1 MIKITKRL
9 SVLICSIILVAVSS
23 VTFFAQSTYVLAD
36 DASIFS
42 QQETTTLSELMQSI
56 GEETG
61 WQIIV
66 HTSNDNISSDN
77 METYYNNTY
86 YDGQDFEYDSV
97 MLVIDNASNNR
108 IILTHGTAM
117 EYFDDDRMTEIKSR
131 MKPYLSQGDM
141 YNATLEFL
149 NTTEEFYSNGITE
162 DGSYDNVTINENY
175 EKQKNPL
182 LYTLSHYGVIIGV
195 VAVIAGGVS
204 VLIVYLRYKDNGK
217 KGTYDLNAN
226 SVVNI
231 TDSHDEFLNKTVTVR
246 TDPPPSSDSGSSS
259 SGGGGGGGGS
269 SHGSSGSF

>member
-9 SVLICSIILVAVSS
+9 FAFICSITLVAVSS
-23 VTFFAQSTYVLAD
+23 VAVFAQSTYVLAD

-42 QQETTTLSELMQSI
+42 RQETETLGELMQSI

-86 YDGQDFEYDSV
+86 YDSQDFEYDSV

-108 IILTHGTAM
+108 IILTHCTAM
-117 EYFDDDRMTEIKSR
+117 NYFDDYRMSEIKSR
-131 MKPYLSQGDM
+131 MKPYLVQGDM
-141 YNATLEFL
+141 YKATLEFL
-149 NTTEEFYSNGITE
+149 NTTEEFYGNGIS
-162 DGSYDNVTINENY
+162 DNGSYDNVTINENY

-195 VAVIAGGVS
+195 VAVIAGGAA

-231 TDSHDEFLNKTVTVR
+231 TDSRDEFLNKTVTVR
-246 TDPPPSSDSGSSS
+246 TDPPPSSSSGSS
-259 SGGGGGGGGS
+259 GGGGGS

>member
-42 QQETTTLSELMQSI
+42 QQETTTLSEFMQSI

-131 MKPYLSQGDM
+131 MRPYLSQGDM

-259 SGGGGGGGGS
+259 SGGGGGS